1 MHMTEF
7 LLLLTALLLTGAAI
21 LARYWWRQRY
31 PTLSISLQQV
41 LYASDTAGW
50 LTTSDLKIV
59 DSNPAA
65 KQLESTSARLPL
77 YFGHASTEFA
87 DDELRQMIDSDE
99 WQGQLWLGDTSR
111 LACKAR
117 IVPLP
122 YQHWLIWLEPNVH
135 QLAQQQ
141 RQYDALFSPNSR
153 LPNSQVFEF
162 GLRHFVSQYQHHCH
176 SFALV
181 FIELPELENLQ
192 QLLTPPQTQQLWC
205 ELAHS
210 IEPELPLGS
219 LMTERQSNQ
228 LALLVPLK
236 STGSGAWQE
245 LELMCKTWLSFA
257 RGPYLLDTLEIS
269 PQLRLGAAVYPDAGR
284 EPDELVNHTAQALW
298 QARQTPQQLMLWQQT
313 QQPALQEPLVE
324 ELENALLQYQC
335 EMHYQALHQLETNQI
350 VAYCA
355 QLYWQHPTRGEL
367 THEQLMSMAEQASM
381 RVQFECWALEQSAL
395 AMSQHLQAH
404 GAATVVIAIS
414 YEHLLHGDLL
424 NNLQQLCSD
433 YQLLPSQ
440 FVLALTEQGFL
451 QDAALFSKQ
460 CQQLVRAGFL
470 LALHEFGQGLCA
482 LKVLSAVSWHWV
494 ILSGRLIDPIEH
506 SDNARNHLAC
516 LIRLVHARQLHVIAA
531 DVTQE
536 MQAYLLHVMGCR
548 DAYGEF
554 WGPGQTAKQ
563 WHAQAEIAETA

>member
-1 MHMTEF
+1 MQN
-7 LLLLTALLLTGAAI
+7 
-21 LARYWWRQRY
+21 LA
-31 PTLSISLQQV
+31 
-41 LYASDTAGW
+41 
-50 LTTSDLKIV
+50 
-59 DSNPAA
+59 
-65 KQLESTSARLPL
+65 E
-77 YFGHASTEFA
+77 
-87 DDELRQMIDSDE
+87 
-99 WQGQLWLGDTSR
+99 
-111 LACKAR
+111 
-117 IVPLP
+117 
-122 YQHWLIWLEPNVH
+122 
-135 QLAQQQ
+135 
-141 RQYDALFSPNSR
+141 
-153 LPNSQVFEF
+153 
-162 GLRHFVSQYQHHCH
+162 
-176 SFALV
+176 
-181 FIELPELENLQ
+181 
-192 QLLTPPQTQQLWC
+192 
-205 ELAHS
+205 
-210 IEPELPLGS
+210 
-219 LMTERQSNQ
+219 
-228 LALLVPLK
+228 
-236 STGSGAWQE
+236 
-245 LELMCKTWLSFA
+245 FA
-257 RGPYLLDTLEIS
+257 RGPYLLDALEIS

-298 QARQTPQQLMLWQQT
+298 QARQTPHQLMLWQQT
-313 QQPALQEPLVE
+313 QQTCPAGTVGRGVRKCTVTVPMSD
-324 ELENALLQYQC
+324 ALPSL
-335 EMHYQALHQLETNQI
+335 APARTNQI

-367 THEQLMSMAEQASM
+367 AHEQLMSMAEQASM

-404 GAATVVIAIS
+404 GPATVVIAIS

-424 NNLQQLCSD
+424 NNLQQLCGD

-516 LIRLVHARQLHVIAA
+516 LIRLVHARQLPVIAA

>member
-1 MHMTEF
+1 MHITEF
-7 LLLLTALLLTGAAI
+7 LLLIAGIVVIGIVIAAR
-21 LARYWWRQRY
+21 LWWRQRY
-31 PTLSISLQQV
+31 PMLSISLQQV
-41 LYASDTAGW
+41 LYASETAGW
-50 LTTSDLKIV
+50 LTTHELTIV
-59 DSNPAA
+59 DSNAA
-65 KQLESTSARLPL
+65 ASQLNIPPTRLPL
-77 YFGHASTEFA
+77 YFGHASSEYA
-87 DDELRQMIDSDE
+87 DDELRQMVDTDE
-99 WQGQLWLGDTSR
+99 WQGQLWLGDDSR

-122 YQHWLIWLEPNVH
+122 YQHWLIWLEPNA
-135 QLAQQQ
+135 QLLAQQQ
-141 RQYDALFSPNSR
+141 RHYEALFNPNSR

-162 GLRHFVSQYQHHCH
+162 GVRHFVAQYQHHCQ

-181 FIELPELENLQ
+181 FIELPELVSLQ
-192 QLLTPPQTQQLWC
+192 QLLTEQQTQQLWR

-228 LALLVPLK
+228 LAILVPLK
-236 STGSGAWQE
+236 STGSSAWQE
-245 LELMCKTWLSFA
+245 LELLCKTWLSFA
-257 RGPYLLDTLEIS
+257 RGPYLLDALEIS

-298 QARQTPQQLMLWQQT
+298 QARQTPHQLMLWQQN
-313 QQPALQEPLVE
+313 QQASPCEPLVA

-335 EMHYQALHQLETNQI
+335 QMHYQALHQLESNQI
-350 VAYCA
+350 VAYSA
-355 QLYWQHPTRGEL
+355 QLHWQHPTRGEL
-367 THEQLMSMAEQASM
+367 THDQLLSMAEQASM
-381 RVQFECWALEQSAL
+381 RVQFERFALEQTAL
-395 AMSQHLQAH
+395 AMSQYLH
-404 GAATVVIAIS
+404 GHGPATVVIALGV
-414 YEHLLHGDLL
+414 EHLLHGELL
-424 NNLQQLCSD
+424 SNLQQLCDD
-433 YQLLPSQ
+433 YQLQPSQ
-440 FVLALTEQGFL
+440 FVLAFTEQGFL
-451 QDAALFSKQ
+451 QDAGLFIKQ

-470 LALHEFGQGLCA
+470 LALQEFGQGLCA

-516 LIRLVHARQLHVIAA
+516 LIRLIHARQLPVVAA
-531 DVTQE
+531 DVSQE

-548 DAYGEF
+548 DAYGTF